1 MDTLLRGSAVLYL
14 VFRWG
19 IKEGAVTSQA
29 AYGPA
34 LHGSLLRLIDDFESD
49 YIGGRLREIDVPEPL
64 DEGAARQWLTSA
76 RRGVAD
82 VEPDAAADD
91 EPVLDDLQSF
101 LARAETFLF
110 RLAAENKSEPRPLL
124 EGDRAP
130 E

>member
-19 IKEGAVTSQA
+19 IREGAVTSQA

-34 LHGSLLRLIDDFESD
+34 LQGSLLRLIDDFEAD
-49 YIGGRLREIDVPEPL
+49 YIGGRLREVAIPEPL
-64 DEGAARQWLTSA
+64 DEAAAREWLASA
-76 RRGVAD
+76 RRGVAA
-82 VEPDAAADD
+82 VEPDAAAAN
-91 EPVLDDLQSF
+91 EPVLEDLQSF

-110 RLAAENKSEPRPLL
+110 RLAAENRSEPRPLL
-124 EGDRAP
+124 EGDGAP